1 MNHIYT
7 KDNENLE
14 IEISKLL
21 KLETS
26 ESLRCLILELLDE
39 NLKSIQFYCKDLEEI
54 DRKGLSFLLSLAH
67 FLHRGFPEISL
78 SCKDLS
84 EDLYRMLCI

>member
-54 DRKGLSFLLSLAH
+54 ALADAKVKAKIEGKTVRKVIAVPGRLVNIVAN
-67 FLHRGFPEISL
+67 
-78 SCKDLS
+78 
-84 EDLYRMLCI
+84 